1 MIPSNIDIMI
11 LNKNRSAALGF
22 IFVTVLIDVIGFG
35 IIIPVIPSLI
45 QKLTGGDM
53 SVASR
58 YGGFL
63 MFAYA
68 IMQFLFAPVLGNLSD
83 RYGRRT
89 IILISLFGF
98 GIDYLLLAWAP
109 NIVWLFIAR
118 IISGIT
124 GASFTT
130 ASAYIADISTPE
142 KRAQNFGLMGA
153 AFGLGFIIGPLL
165 GGVLGQ
171 YGERVPFFFAAGL
184 SLVNWLYGLFILPE
198 SLPTDKRRNFDW
210 KRANPVG
217 SLMHLKKYP
226 ALTGLIL
233 SLTFIYVGAH
243 AVQTTWSYYTIKKFN
258 WNTGMVGYSL
268 AFVGLMVAIVQGGL
282 IRIVIPKLGQAR
294 ALFIGLMM
302 YTIGMFLFAFA
313 SSLWATASYQA
324 GTTEDEILTQDGKPS
339 YFLEGSNRIAI
350 VGTTFGTIADDGT
363 RFGNNDIF
371 LLILNL
377 TTGVWQK
384 YQVGTAANDFGTTV
398 FGIGGDRL
406 VLGGFS
412 DAAFQDPDNG
422 IFCVFD
428 ASEGIKGKA
437 S

>member
-1 MIPSNIDIMI
+1 MI

-184 SLVNWLYGLFILPE
+184 SLVNWLYGLLILPE

-233 SLTFIYVGAH
+233 SLTFIYIGAH

-294 ALFIGLMM
+294 ALFVGLMM

-313 SSLWATASYQA
+313 SSTWMMFAFCFIYC
-324 GTTEDEILTQDGKPS
+324 
-339 YFLEGSNRIAI
+339 
-350 VGTTFGTIADDGT
+350 
-363 RFGNNDIF
+363 
-371 LLILNL
+371 
-377 TTGVWQK
+377 
-384 YQVGTAANDFGTTV
+384 
-398 FGIGGDRL
+398 
-406 VLGGFS
+406 LGGIAGPALQGIISQHVPSNEQGELQGALTSLMSATSIFGPLIMSNLFS
-412 DAAFQDPDNG
+412 HFSRDSYTYYFPGAPFIAGAAFFLVSTLISYKSLQDEKRAA
-422 IFCVFD
+422 
-428 ASEGIKGKA
+428 ASANPLETNTLT
-437 S
+437 